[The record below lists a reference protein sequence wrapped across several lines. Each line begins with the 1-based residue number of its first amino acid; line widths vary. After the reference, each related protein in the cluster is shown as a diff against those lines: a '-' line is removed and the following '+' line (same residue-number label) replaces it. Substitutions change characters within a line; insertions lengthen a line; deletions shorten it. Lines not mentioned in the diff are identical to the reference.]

1 MNNDS
6 SSSSS
11 SAPSRPLTDQDYYKR
26 HREEEEN
33 TDGAKEESPHK
44 RRRVEPA
51 PIDLVSSS
59 SASHEEDEGGEEA
72 PVPPLD
78 VVQVILTPFTQA
90 NDILVRHSRAE
101 AEDFAARKNVQ
112 LLDRFLR
119 DGKRARRYLERPPSH
134 RVKVDKVIGDM
145 DALLKVA
152 VRKRF
157 LKPNGFY
164 RVAEMEVEGTP
175 SDDEEMA
182 DSRDGDVES
191 ASLEG
196 PEEADPFI
204 VKGNHHSSD
213 DENDFV
219 EKVKGS
225 VDEDSDEDFDGS
237 SVVSDHDSPVESENE

>member
-1 MNNDS
+1 MFF
-6 SSSSS
+6 
-11 SAPSRPLTDQDYYKR
+11 LF
-26 HREEEEN
+26 
-33 TDGAKEESPHK
+33 
-44 RRRVEPA
+44 RRT
-51 PIDLVSSS
+51 IFVSSS
-59 SASHEEDEGGEEA
+59 SASHEEDEGGEA

-196 PEEADPFI
+196 DEGEADPFI

-213 DENDFV
+213 DENDFI